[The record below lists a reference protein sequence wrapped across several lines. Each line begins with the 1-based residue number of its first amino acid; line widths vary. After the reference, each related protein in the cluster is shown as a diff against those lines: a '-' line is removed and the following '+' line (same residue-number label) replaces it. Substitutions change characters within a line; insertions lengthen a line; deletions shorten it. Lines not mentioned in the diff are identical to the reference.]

1 MPRGITEAT
10 KLKQALKTERRYQAA
25 YATVSAE
32 QKLKALQAIGKLDIM
47 LVLKGKFLD
56 ALDRLDP
63 LELVAF
69 LGTTYIIKQGI
80 EWTET
85 VIADPSNAKT
95 LIMLINPF
103 LGLLYSQIV
112 QSPPPEVQKK
122 IEQAMDSLPAELFEW
137 LLSATAAFFI
147 VRYGKQAIGSVIDQA
162 KSLLGIAALAA

>member
-1 MPRGITEAT
+1 MPRGKLEST
-10 KLKQALKTERRYQAA
+10 KLREALKVERRYQAA

-32 QKLKALQAIGKLDIM
+32 QKLKSLQAIGKLDIM

-80 EWTET
+80 EWGET
-85 VIADPSNAKT
+85 IIANPSNAKT
-95 LIMLINPF
+95 LIMLVNPF
-103 LGLLYSQIV
+103 LGALYGLITPN
-112 QSPPPEVQKK
+112 PPPEVVKK
-122 IEQAMDSLPAELFEW
+122 IEEALDSLPAELFEW

-147 VRYGKQAIGSVIDQA
+147 VRYGKQAAGGVIEQA
-162 KSLLGIAALAA
+162 KSLLGIAAIAA